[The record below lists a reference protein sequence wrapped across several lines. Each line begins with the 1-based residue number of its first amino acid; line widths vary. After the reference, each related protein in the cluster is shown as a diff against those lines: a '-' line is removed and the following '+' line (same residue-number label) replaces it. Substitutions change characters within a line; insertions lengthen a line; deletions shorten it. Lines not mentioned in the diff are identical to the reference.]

1 MNIKWTSLSAM
12 LLICGCTN
20 GQKSSVDPH
29 IQLNGSPSQSYIV
42 DIDFKNHPGP
52 FSDVEATAHYRVG
65 DGCTPPR
72 PFSGAVLPPEHAVEL
87 VVKRIDDDSYRATFH
102 LDALRDEDYFGLGVC
117 RWAFQ
122 NVAVRFRSPATQF
135 IASYSGSKDGIPS
148 NAKEVLHYLVA
159 DYFKMPEVG
168 GLVFG
173 ERADFYLPK
182 LGPQFQVVLSAKKSP
197 PDTRK

>member
-1 MNIKWTSLSAM
+1 MNVKWTGLCAM
-12 LLICGCTN
+12 LLICACTR
-20 GQKSSVDPH
+20 GQKFDFDPDV
-29 IQLNGSPSQSYIV
+29 QLNGSPKQSYIM
-42 DIDFKNHPGP
+42 DMDFTNHPGP
-52 FSDVEATAHYRVG
+52 FTDIEAMAHYRVA
-65 DGCTPPR
+65 DGCTPAR
-72 PFSGAVLPPEHAVEL
+72 PISGAVLPPEHSVSL
-87 VVKRIDDDSYRATFH
+87 IVKKIDGDSYQSTFH

-122 NVAVRFRSPATQF
+122 NVSVRFKSPATQF

-173 ERADFYLPK
+173 ERADWYRPK
-182 LGPQFQVVLSAKKSP
+182 LGPQFQVILSAKKSP
-197 PDTRK
+197 T

>member
-1 MNIKWTSLSAM
+1 MNIKWTSLSAI

-20 GQKSSVDPH
+20 GQTSNVDPD
-29 IQLNGSPSQSYIV
+29 IQLNSSPSQSYVV

-65 DGCTPPR
+65 DGCTPPL
-72 PFSGAVLPPEHAVEL
+72 PFSGAILPPRHAMAL
-87 VVKRIDDDSYRATFH
+87 VVKRINEDSYQATFH
-102 LDALRDEDYFGLGVC
+102 LDALRNEDYFGLGVC

-122 NVAVRFRSPATQF
+122 NVSVRFKSPATQF
-135 IASYSGSKDGIPS
+135 IATYAGSKDGIPS

-173 ERADFYLPK
+173 ERADWYRPK
-182 LGPQFQVVLSAKKSP
+182 LGPQFQLILSANKAQSGASK
-197 PDTRK
+197 